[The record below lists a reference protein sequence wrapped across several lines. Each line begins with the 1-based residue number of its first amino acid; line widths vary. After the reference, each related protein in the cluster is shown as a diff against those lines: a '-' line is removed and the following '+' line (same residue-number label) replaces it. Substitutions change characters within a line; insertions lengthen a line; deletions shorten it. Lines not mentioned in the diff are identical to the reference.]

1 MTNEEDYDI
10 QADPESDELITLA
23 VFPDAMS
30 AGFFKSLLEEEDIY
44 AFIQNESEAEAS
56 RFNLQVRRGD
66 AVAAY
71 EIMRETIERA
81 RAGAEDEELEF
92 GAEYDAL
99 DDSDDDEESSDSP
112 ERDGYDDDP
121 VTVEAEDVQEIEPEA
136 GDMSGLRLLMGIL
149 IFILVLLVLGHVA
162 NML

>member
-1 MTNEEDYDI
+1 MAGRVGPHGGGE
-10 QADPESDELITLA
+10 QAYAAFGRVHVARVAGAPCQ
-23 VFPDAMS
+23 PDQ
-30 AGFFKSLLEEEDIY
+30 G
-44 AFIQNESEAEAS
+44 Q
-56 RFNLQVRRGD
+56 RGD

-71 EIMRETIERA
+71 EIMQETIERA